1 MLSEG
6 AACRFIKPLSFMAP
20 ELASMLEV
28 AQIASGG
35 DGKQVCRIDVD
46 TTALWAI
53 HEFEGHL
60 RRCQVQLRL
69 AGSNECMRGEMNPS
83 LGLGAPSEWS
93 GHIVKLRVSFH
104 DLQGGECVD
113 VADID

>member
-1 MLSEG
+1 M
-6 AACRFIKPLSFMAP
+6 PLHQTP
-20 ELASMLEV
+20 VVEWPTELAPLLQE
-28 AQIASGG
+28 AQIASGM

-46 TTALWAI
+46 VDATTLRAI
-53 HEFEGHL
+53 HEFEAHL
-60 RRCQVQLRL
+60 RRRQVQLRL

-83 LGLGAPSEWS
+83 LGLGAPSERT
-93 GHIVKLRVSFH
+93 GHIAKVRVSFH

>member
-1 MLSEG
+1 
-6 AACRFIKPLSFMAP
+6 MAP
-20 ELASMLEV
+20 ELASLLEE

-35 DGKQVCRIDVD
+35 DGKQVCRIGVD
-46 TTALWAI
+46 ATDLRAI
-53 HEFEGHL
+53 HELEAHL
-60 RRCQVQLRL
+60 RRRQVQLRL

-83 LGLGAPSEWS
+83 LGLGAPSERI
-93 GHIVKLRVSFH
+93 GHIAKVRVTFR